1 MGLIIVKPFWRCLRA
16 MILAAMTMATAFSAY
31 AQVSVTPVTWN
42 VVGLDSNNV
51 NVGPNIFPVGVRVC
65 NIGSTP
71 LSGLKARYVWDSTS
85 AYITRTSTEYLDIAN
100 LVAGTCQD
108 IFHEV
113 TVTRNA
119 AAYTQAARYHIDVI
133 NGVNAVLAST
143 PTPREIYVE
152 RLVSQNRN
160 ATDSIL
166 VNNTSVSGST
176 NVNEGQTYEI
186 KLVGHTATQG
196 YEQFEQFL
204 NFRSDLFLV
213 KSVKST
219 YTAAA
224 GTDLLAG
231 SKIYADGCHWVNDPT
246 DAVTPSYRECQGG
259 GKYGGSTTLTYVVEI
274 KAGAAALAP
283 TGVSI
288 NALLYDFSGSSYHY
302 NADQSAAITFN
313 FTNTPPPAE
322 VDLAMAKSAV
332 LSSPGN
338 GEFTLTVTNTGSI
351 GATNVVVTDTVPN
364 GYHIKNSQPAAP
376 AGTTLAWDKDD
387 PDESLVWTIA
397 SLPAGSSISYTFSV
411 QTVNSQTNYVNQ
423 ACVAATETDPNTTNN
438 CATAAVPV
446 AQSDLA
452 LVKTASFTS
461 PLKIGDSI
469 TFNVGVLNLGPSV
482 GTGVVVSDTLPAGY
496 SFTSASCASG
506 WMPSNVGATHSCT
519 ATNVAVSTVPVTILT
534 IVAQVL
540 APADPTNTT
549 GYQNTASVAS
559 ASNDPVEFN
568 NHASAV
574 APPTFLTIAKV
585 ADAASHTS
593 ASPNGTYTLTVTK
606 SGSSADLGTVSVQ
619 DVLPLGVSATS
630 ITGTGWTCSLATL
643 SCTRPDDLTSGIP
656 PSAAYP
662 NIVIGVTFSGPS
674 NPDVVNHANV
684 ISEKNGIVT
693 SYDET
698 TRSVS
703 WANSAVYYTA
713 DATVSPVG
721 GGSAACSPSSVLSGS
736 NSVCTATPNTGYYFT
751 GWTGSCVAE
760 GTTTCNLNNVTANQ
774 SSVASFALLTYTVVA
789 TAGTGGSA
797 SCTPPSVLSGAN
809 SVCTATPNTGYYF
822 TGWTG
827 SCVAEGTTTC
837 NLNNVTANQSSVAT
851 FALLTYTVVATAG
864 TGGVANCVP
873 SPVSPGGSATCTA
886 TAGAGST
893 FTGWTGACAGQSGP
907 VCNLTGIAANME
919 STASFT
925 AIVITGSVQA
935 IPTLS
940 GQLMIVMVFLMI
952 LAACAAIKAHA
963 RRCR

>member
-16 MILAAMTMATAFSAY
+16 VIFAAMTMATAFSAY

-51 NVGPNIFPVGVRVC
+51 SIGPNIFPVGVRVC
-65 NIGSTP
+65 NTGSTF

-85 AYITRTSTEYLDIAN
+85 AYITRTSAEYLDIAN

-113 TVTRNA
+113 TVTRDT

-133 NGVNAVLAST
+133 NGVNTVLAST

-160 ATDSIL
+160 AVDDIL
-166 VNNTSVSGST
+166 VNNVSVTPGSGSAS
-176 NVNEGQTYEI
+176 VNEGQTYEV

-204 NFRSDLFLV
+204 NFRSDLFIV
-213 KSVKST
+213 KSVKPT

-231 SKIYADGCHWVNDPT
+231 SKIYADGCQWVNDPT
-246 DAVTPSYRECQGG
+246 DVVDPTYRECLGG
-259 GKYGGSTTLTYVVEI
+259 GKYGGSTTVTYVVEI
-274 KAGAAALAP
+274 KTGAAALAP

-302 NADQSAAITFN
+302 NSDQSAAITFN
-313 FTNTPPPAE
+313 FTNNPPPAE

-351 GATNVVVTDTVPN
+351 GATNVVVTDNVPD
-364 GYHIKNSQPAAP
+364 GYHIKNSQSAAP
-376 AGTTLAWDKDD
+376 AGTTLVWDKTD

-411 QTVNSQTNYVNQ
+411 QTVNNQTNYVNQ
-423 ACVAATETDPNTTNN
+423 ACVAATQTDPNATNN

-461 PLKIGDSI
+461 PLKIGDPI
-469 TFNVGVLNLGPSV
+469 TFNVGVLNLGPNV

-496 SFTSASCASG
+496 SFTGASCASG
-506 WMPSNVGATHSCT
+506 WTLSNVGATYSCT
-519 ATNVAVSTVPVTILT
+519 ATSDVAVSAVPVTILS

-540 APADPTNTT
+540 APADPTVTT
-549 GYQNTASVAS
+549 GYQNTASVTS
-559 ASNDPVEFN
+559 ASNDPVASN
-568 NHASAV
+568 NQASVV

-585 ADAASHTS
+585 ADAASYTS

-606 SGSSADLGTVSVQ
+606 TEASINLGVISFQDVALGVISVR

-643 SCTRPDDLTSGIP
+643 ICTRTDDLTSGVIF
-656 PSAAYP
+656 SAVYP
-662 NIVIGVTFSGPS
+662 DIVIGVTFSGPS
-674 NPDVVNHANV
+674 NADAVNYANV
-684 ISEKNGIVT
+684 ISESGGIVT

-703 WANSAVYYTA
+703 WINSAVYYTA
-713 DATVSPVG
+713 DATASPG
-721 GGSAACSPSSVLSGS
+721 GVGSAACSPSSVLSGS
-736 NSVCTATPNTGYYFT
+736 SSVCTATPSTGYYFT
-751 GWTGSCVAE
+751 GWTGACAAAS
-760 GTTTCNLNNVTANQ
+760 TNL
-774 SSVASFALLTYTVVA
+774 
-789 TAGTGGSA
+789 
-797 SCTPPSVLSGAN
+797 
-809 SVCTATPNTGYYF
+809 
-822 TGWTG
+822 
-827 SCVAEGTTTC
+827 TC

-851 FALLTYTVVATAG
+851 FALLSYTVVATAG
-864 TGGVANCVP
+864 AGGAASCVP
-873 SPVSPGGSATCTA
+873 SPVSAGGTATCTA
-886 TAGAGST
+886 TVDVGST
-893 FTGWTGACAGQSGP
+893 FTGWTGACAGQSGL
-907 VCNLTGIAANME
+907 VCNLTGIAANMA

-925 AIVITGSVQA
+925 AIGTTGSLQA

-940 GQLMIVMVFLMI
+940 GWLMIMMVFLMV
-952 LAACAAIKAHA
+952 LAACLAI
-963 RRCR
+963 RRKQE

>member
-16 MILAAMTMATAFSAY
+16 VILAAMTMVTAFSAY

-51 NVGPNIFPVGVRVC
+51 SIGPNMFPVGVRVC
-65 NIGSTP
+65 NTGSTL

-85 AYITRTSTEYLDIAN
+85 AYITRTSAEYLHIAN

-113 TVTRNA
+113 TVTRDA

-133 NGVNAVLAST
+133 DGVNAVLAST

-160 ATDSIL
+160 AIDDIL
-166 VNNTSVSGST
+166 VNNVSVTGSGSVS
-176 NVNEGQTYEI
+176 VNEGQTYEV

-204 NFRSDLFLV
+204 NFRSDLFIV

-219 YTAAA
+219 YTAVA

-231 SKIYADGCHWVNDPT
+231 SKIYADGCQWVNDPT
-246 DAVTPSYRECQGG
+246 DVVDPAYRECLGG
-259 GKYGGSTTLTYVVEI
+259 GKYGGSTTVTYVVEI
-274 KAGAAALAP
+274 KTGAAALAP

-302 NADQSAAITFN
+302 NSDQSAAITFN
-313 FTNTPPPAE
+313 FTNNPPPAE

-351 GATNVVVTDTVPN
+351 GATDVVVTDNVPD
-364 GYHIKNSQPAAP
+364 GYHIKNSQSAAP
-376 AGTTLAWDKDD
+376 AGTTLVWDKTD

-411 QTVNSQTNYVNQ
+411 QTVNNQTNYVNQ
-423 ACVAATETDPNTTNN
+423 ACVAATQTDPNATNN

-469 TFNVGVLNLGPSV
+469 TFNVGVLNLGPNV

-496 SFTSASCASG
+496 SFTGASCASG
-506 WMPSNVGATHSCT
+506 WTLSNVGATYSCT
-519 ATNVAVSTVPVTILT
+519 ATSDVAVSAVPVTILS
-534 IVAQVL
+534 IVTQVL
-540 APADPTNTT
+540 APADPTVTT
-549 GYQNTASVAS
+549 GYQNTASVTS
-559 ASNDPVEFN
+559 ASNDPVASN
-568 NHASAV
+568 NQASVV

-585 ADAASHTS
+585 ADAASYTS

-606 SGSSADLGTVSVQ
+606 SESSASLGVISFQDVSLGVISVR

-643 SCTRPDDLTSGIP
+643 ICTRADDLTSGVIF
-656 PSAAYP
+656 SAVYP
-662 NIVIGVTFSGPS
+662 DIVIGVAFSGPS
-674 NPDVVNHANV
+674 NPDVMNHANV
-684 ISEKNGIVT
+684 ISELGGIVT

-703 WANSAVYYTA
+703 WTNSAVYYTA
-713 DATVSPVG
+713 DATASPG
-721 GGSAACSPSSVLSGS
+721 GVGSAACSPSSVLSGS
-736 NSVCTATPNTGYYFT
+736 SSVCTATPSTGYYFT
-751 GWTGSCVAE
+751 GWTGACAAAS
-760 GTTTCNLNNVTANQ
+760 TNL
-774 SSVASFALLTYTVVA
+774 
-789 TAGTGGSA
+789 
-797 SCTPPSVLSGAN
+797 
-809 SVCTATPNTGYYF
+809 
-822 TGWTG
+822 
-827 SCVAEGTTTC
+827 TC

-851 FALLTYTVVATAG
+851 FALLSYTVVATAG
-864 TGGVANCVP
+864 TGGSVSCAP
-873 SPVSPGGSATCTA
+873 SPVSAGGSATCTA
-886 TAGAGST
+886 MPDAGST
-893 FTGWTGACAGQSGP
+893 FTGWTGACTGQSGL
-907 VCNLTGIAANME
+907 VCNLTGIAANMA

-925 AIVITGSVQA
+925 ATVIPGSLQA

-940 GQLMIVMVFLMI
+940 GRLMIVMVFLMV
-952 LAACAAIKAHA
+952 LAACLAI
-963 RRCR
+963 RRKQE